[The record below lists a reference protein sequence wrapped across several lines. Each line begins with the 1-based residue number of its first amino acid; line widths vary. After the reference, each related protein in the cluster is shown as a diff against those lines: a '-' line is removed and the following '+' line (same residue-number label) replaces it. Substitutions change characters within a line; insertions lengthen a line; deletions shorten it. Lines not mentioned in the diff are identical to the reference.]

1 MKRASGVLM
10 HISSLPGAYSV
21 GSFGKEAKG
30 FVDFLEKAGFS
41 YWQTLPFCMPD
52 DCNSPYKSYSSFGGN
67 PFFIDLPTLYDK
79 GLITKQELED
89 AKQQS
94 PYLCEYERLNKER
107 LILLKKAALRVKD
120 RTQIAAFI
128 KNQPYLA
135 KAAEFLA
142 LSDANGSSEW

>member
-1 MKRASGVLM
+1 M
-10 HISSLPGAYSV
+10 
-21 GSFGKEAKG
+21 
-30 FVDFLEKAGFS
+30 
-41 YWQTLPFCMPD
+41 
-52 DCNSPYKSYSSFGGN
+52 
-67 PFFIDLPTLYDK
+67 
-79 GLITKQELED
+79 ITKQELED

-142 LSDANGSSEW
+142 LRDANGSSEWQKWTKLLLMKM